1 MTFTI
6 VRWCDADGNY
16 CTEDELD
23 AKVSELAMKSGKTE
37 DEVRNEFEEVEIE
50 LEVEYDG
57 EWVEEEIGAEAS
69 EYGDDDG
76 WVYEVEEIESA
87 IDKDGA
93 DWNDELTDEERDDLI
108 AKCEANPPSRRAKRQ
123 RRAVEYDE
131 ENTGYDDDD
140 EMTF

>member
-6 VRWCDADGNY
+6 ARWCDADGNY
-16 CTEDELD
+16 CTDDELD
-23 AKVSELAMKSGKTE
+23 AKVAELAIERGKTE
-37 DEVRNEFEEVEIE
+37 DEVRGEFEEVEIE

-57 EWVEEEIGAEAS
+57 EWVEEEIGADVS
-69 EYGDDDG
+69 EYGDDG
-76 WVYEVEEIESA
+76 GVYEVEEIESA

-93 DWNDELTDEERDDLI
+93 EWRDELTEDEMGELI
-108 AKCEANPPSRRAKRQ
+108 AKCESNPPPRRRPRRP